1 MSTCDVSSLLLLPL
15 VVMNLSTIQ
24 GSLATHATRWLI
36 FLALA
41 FAELTSFVCGTFSGS
56 TRLFHEDLVTVQ
68 REHTAPNDALF
79 FDVSH
84 LGDTVAIGLLQ
95 TKISLR
101 HSN

>member
-1 MSTCDVSSLLLLPL
+1 
-15 VVMNLSTIQ
+15 MNFLISH
-24 GSLATHATRWLI
+24 GSLATHATRWLML
-36 FLALA
+36 LALA
-41 FAELTSFVCGTFSGS
+41 LSELMCFVSGTLSGS

-84 LGDTVAIGLLQ
+84 FGGTVAIGLLQ